1 MTIYHAMLLLE
12 YTISV
17 NNKNMNNTSNS
28 PISIHELEDIK
39 LILDLQCKESQEA
52 SNLDLNSEESKLEA
66 KPKISSLKK
75 K

>member
-1 MTIYHAMLLLE
+1 
-12 YTISV
+12 
-17 NNKNMNNTSNS
+17 MNNTSNS

-39 LILDLQCKESQEA
+39 LILDLQCKESQEV
-52 SNLDLNSEESKLEA
+52 SNLDLNSEESKIEA

>member
-1 MTIYHAMLLLE
+1 MLLLE

-28 PISIHELEDIK
+28 PISIDELEDIK
-39 LILDLQCKESQEA
+39 LILDLQCKESQET
-52 SNLDLNSEESKLEA
+52 SDLDLNNQESKIST
-66 KPKISSLKK
+66 KPKVSSLKK